1 MSVYRIKTLM
11 SDITFHPIATHQSL
25 PEYQVGIATNT
36 CEFPGIAQCIA
47 IVGMM
52 SNRMICAHVS
62 PGTTQVQ
69 MNDIF
74 DYLKQAGGDEVN
86 YWYLLGPT
94 EHHFIGR
101 STLWMSLKD
110 IKKTFKAKLNNKST
124 SYLFLDASDERNTK
138 VDFPEGQFRIASID
152 IRALKHGSLLQFS
165 WKLREGRQ
173 KTRGDWIQFDLKK
186 FKRF

>member
-1 MSVYRIKTLM
+1 M